1 MITITNFKR
10 VSTRALPYLVIL
22 FIITFILGLYSALI
36 ASPSDYQQ
44 KEYVRIMYVHVPA
57 AWLSLGIYSLMAI
70 CSFSSIVW
78 KTKISYLISVSAAP
92 IGLCFTGITLVTGS
106 LWGYPIWGTYWQ
118 WEPRLTST
126 LILFLFYLCYIII
139 INADSNILR
148 AEKPAAVIALIGF
161 INVPIVKFSVR
172 MWNSL
177 HQPDSIL
184 TSSGPQIDKSML
196 LPLLLMFI
204 SYALYFIINMIIRF
218 NTILIKIKYDTRSY

>member
-126 LILFLFYLCYIII
+126 LILFLFYLCYIVIV
-139 INADSNILR
+139 NADSNILR